1 MKAREGEVLVRTL
14 EVGVCGTD
22 REISEGLFGVAPEA
36 ARGGPLAVLQDG
48 DVIAIDVDEGTL
60 VVELDD
66 GELAERLVGWEPPPP
81 RYDVGVFARYRA
93 LVSSASDGAVLT
105 PPA

>member
-1 MKAREGEVLVRTL
+1 MTETQ
-14 EVGVCGTD
+14 
-22 REISEGLFGVAPEA
+22 A
-36 ARGGPLAVLQDG
+36 ARGGPLAVVQDG

-66 GELAERLVGWEPPPP
+66 RELAERLASWQPPPP

-93 LVSSASDGAVLT
+93 LVSSASDGAVLV